1 VLVDNPL
8 MQLEPATCYRALC
21 ARDPRFDGRFF
32 VAVGSTRI
40 YCRPI
45 CVARTPARRNCTF
58 FPSAAAAEA
67 AGYRPCLR
75 CRPELAPG
83 HASIDAARRTAD
95 AAARLLDEH
104 PDVRASVGAVA
115 GRLGIS
121 ERHLRRVFRS
131 ELGVS
136 PLAFAQTRRLLL
148 AKQLLTD
155 TALPVTEIAF
165 LSGFGSVRRFNAV
178 FKQRYR
184 LNPGEIRN
192 ASPQVPPD
200 VIAVGL
206 AYRAPLDWAAL
217 LTFLGARSVAG
228 VEAVT
233 GTAYRRTAM
242 LRTDTG
248 VHGGWLEVVPAAP
261 GMLRMTVSASL
272 ARTLP
277 AVIARAK
284 SLLDLACDPV
294 EVSAAL
300 GELAGRRPGLRLPGA
315 FDGFEMAVRAIL
327 GQQISVA
334 AARTLAGRFA
344 ARFGAAI
351 VTPFE
356 SLTMHFPEPDQVAR
370 QSVAAIAACGIVRAR
385 AATIVRLAQ
394 ALDAGDLVLSPASD
408 VDATLK
414 ALRRVPGI
422 GEWTAQYVAM
432 RALAWPDAFPHTDL
446 GIMKAL
452 GERRP
457 RRVLQ
462 HAEPW
467 RPWRAY
473 AAMHLWASLT
483 EVSGA

>member
-1 VLVDNPL
+1 VLADNPL
-8 MQLEPATCYRALC
+8 MQLDPTHCYRALC

-45 CVARTPARRNCTF
+45 CAARTPARRNCAF

-104 PDVRASVGAVA
+104 PHAGPTVGVVA

-155 TALPVTEIAF
+155 SALPVTEIAF

-178 FKQRYR
+178 FQQRYR
-184 LNPGEIRN
+184 LKPGEIRKA
-192 ASPQVPPD
+192 ASQAPPD
-200 VIAVGL
+200 GIAVRL
-206 AYRAPLDWAAL
+206 AYRAPLDWAGL
-217 LTFLGARSVAG
+217 LAFLCVRSVTG
-228 VEAVT
+228 VETVA
-233 GTAYRRTAM
+233 GAAYRRTAL
-242 LRTDTG
+242 LRAGTG
-248 VHGGWLEVVPAAP
+248 VHSGWLEVLPAEP

-272 ARTLP
+272 APALP
-277 AVIARAK
+277 AVIARVK
-284 SLLDLACDPV
+284 SLLDLACDPD
-294 EVSAAL
+294 EVGGVL
-300 GELAGRRPGLRLPGA
+300 GELAGGRPGLRIPGA

-356 SLTMHFPEPDQVAR
+356 SLTTRFPEPGQVAR
-370 QSVAAIAACGIVRAR
+370 QSVDAIAACGIVRAR

-394 ALDAGDLVLSPASD
+394 ALDGGDLVLSPASN
-408 VDATLK
+408 VDATMN
-414 ALRRVPGI
+414 ALRRLPGI

-452 GERRP
+452 GEKRP

-462 HAEPW
+462 QAEAW

-473 AAMHLWASLT
+473 AAMHLWASLA
-483 EVSGA
+483 EDSGA